1 MKWIVSALVVLATA
15 TAWAQQ
21 PKRFTLTANTQCAS
35 VSAQNNST
43 VGIIVSGTWSGT
55 LTPNLR
61 IAGVS
66 GAPTA
71 STTVTPSNSTTSQG
85 TITGN
90 GGFKSSVGGFTQFN
104 LCFTSFSSGSAII
117 DLLPTTALNAG
128 LLGGGSPAGAVT
140 GTGLTSGNV
149 ISGAG
154 GSSIQDSTIP
164 AAQVVTANSPGVGL
178 CHFAGSTQ
186 ACTSSTVVNAD
197 ITAATIDLTTKVTGV
212 LPQAN
217 GGSIGMLYAS
227 ACYGTV
233 GTASGSVYGLSPASN
248 TTACTSVIGASN
260 ESNVP
265 VNCTAQKFYARA
277 TVGGAL
283 AGSGLVTLYKNNATT
298 TLTCTIGTGN
308 TQCSDLTHSVALT
321 TADLWS
327 VRVQTAQAS
336 DTTANVRVVFQC
348 L

>member
-128 LLGGGSPAGAVT
+128 LLGGGSPAGSVT

-154 GSSIQDSTIP
+154 GSAIQDSTIP

-186 ACTSSTVVNAD
+186 VCTSSAVNLAGAD
-197 ITAATIDLTTKVTGV
+197 VTGV
-212 LPQAN
+212 LPFAN
-217 GGSIGMLYAS
+217 GQAGATLSGF
-227 ACYGTV
+227 CTGTV
-233 GTASGSVYGLSPASN
+233 GTAN
-248 TTACTSVIGASN
+248 TTAYGLAPYSNATTCLSVIGANN
-260 ESNVP
+260 EQLP
-265 VNCTAQKFYARA
+265 PFACTARNLAAHA
-277 TVGGAL
+277 TVGGAT
-283 AGSGLVTLYKNNATT
+283 AGSGVITLYKNNVATA
-298 TLTCTIGTGN
+298 LTCTLGTGSN
-308 TQCSDLTHSVALT
+308 TKCTDTTHTVALAATDQYSLRVT
-321 TADLWS
+321 TN
-327 VRVQTAQAS
+327 QAT
-336 DTTANVRVVFQC
+336 DTTANPYAVFVC
-348 L
+348 TL